1 MSVKH
6 ICYCIPSFFLVLDSK
21 IVLRRGRLLFLKGT
35 INYTIG
41 IAKSNQFVGVNVKKR
56 YKHFFSKL
64 IQHMISIKND
74 R

>member
-6 ICYCIPSFFLVLDSK
+6 ICCCNPSFFLVLDSK

-41 IAKSNQFVGVNVKKR
+41 IAKSNQFVDVNVKKC
-56 YKHFFSKL
+56 YKQFFFEVNPTYD
-64 IQHMISIKND
+64 IY
-74 R
+74 